1 MAVRWAD
8 VLDILLIAFLIY
20 QLLLMLKGTRAI
32 PMGLGLFT
40 LWFIYMASER
50 LKLQTVYWL
59 MNHVLSAFILIFVIL
74 FQDELRRFLTGLTHW
89 VTRLPRRGKPDPT
102 LEEVLLAVRTLAD
115 RRTGALIVLQQ
126 TVGLRPYIET
136 GVALDARVSY
146 DLLVALFH
154 RDSPLHDGAVIVQGD
169 RIAAASCYLPLST
182 SPSIVR
188 PLGSRHRAAVGLS
201 EESDAI
207 VIVVSEETG
216 QVSLA
221 YRGQIQMG
229 LSIPQLRAL
238 IEALQAGQDL
248 GTAVRRVQVPTEET
262 PG

>member
-1 MAVRWAD
+1 MAVTWAD
-8 VLDILLIAFLIY
+8 VLDILLIAFLVY

-40 LWFIYMASER
+40 LWFIYVAAER

-59 MNHVLSAFILIFVIL
+59 MNNVLSAFILIFVIL

-89 VTRLPRRGKPDPT
+89 VAWLPRRGRPDPA

-115 RRTGALIVLQQ
+115 RRMGALIALQQ
-126 TVGLRPYIET
+126 TVGLRPYVET

-146 DLLVALFH
+146 DLLLSLFH
-154 RDSPLHDGAVIVQGD
+154 RDSPLHDGAVIIQGD

-182 SPSIVR
+182 NPYIVR

-216 QVSLA
+216 QISLA
-221 YRGQIQMG
+221 HRGQIRMG

-248 GTAVRRVQVPTEET
+248 GTAVRRAHVPTEEA
-262 PG
+262 P

>member
-1 MAVRWAD
+1 MAVTWAD
-8 VLDILLIAFLIY
+8 VLDIALIAFLVY

-40 LWFIYMASER
+40 LWFIYVAAER
-50 LKLQTVYWL
+50 WKLQTVYWL
-59 MNHVLSAFILIFVIL
+59 MSNVLSAFIVIFVVL

-89 VTRLPRRGKPDPT
+89 VAWFPRRGKVDPT

-115 RRTGALIVLQQ
+115 RRMGALVVLQQ
-126 TVGLRPYIET
+126 TVGLQPYVET
-136 GVALDARVSY
+136 GVPLDARVSY

-154 RDSPLHDGAVIVQGD
+154 RDSPLHDGAVIIQGD

-182 SPSIVR
+182 NPSVVR

-207 VIVVSEETG
+207 VLVVSEETG

-221 YRGQIQMG
+221 HRGRIEMG
-229 LSIPQLRAL
+229 LSIPQARAL
-238 IEALQAGQDL
+238 IEALRAGQDWS
-248 GTAVRRVQVPTEET
+248 TAVRSVHVPTEES
-262 PG
+262 P